1 MKIFPLGI
9 FTAIIFLFPLLSLA
23 APWSERHA
31 FCIDRVV
38 FSGSYSNYRDQK
50 IYNECMEN
58 ADARIAE
65 FERNGKQA
73 YENFL
78 RQHEQQ
84 QIDYRKENKERQ
96 KRKKVLEQKKELANQ
111 QEIQKVNDLFSE
123 F

>member
-1 MKIFPLGI
+1 
-9 FTAIIFLFPLLSLA
+9 
-23 APWSERHA
+23 
-31 FCIDRVV
+31 
-38 FSGSYSNYRDQK
+38 
-50 IYNECMEN
+50 MEN